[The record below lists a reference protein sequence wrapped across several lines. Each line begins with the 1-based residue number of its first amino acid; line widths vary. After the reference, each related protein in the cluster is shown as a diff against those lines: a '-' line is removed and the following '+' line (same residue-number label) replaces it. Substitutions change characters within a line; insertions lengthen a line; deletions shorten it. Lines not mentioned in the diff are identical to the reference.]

1 MFLQNFPVCVILVM
15 MCCPLSS
22 ADTVQKAAWYGVEAF
37 GKVAGRGNDN
47 GDEATPS
54 ASEGVVRLAQHAIV
68 SRAF

>member
-1 MFLQNFPVCVILVM
+1 MLLQHFPVGVILVM
-15 MCCPLSS
+15 MCCSLSF

-54 ASEGVVRLAQHAIV
+54 ASEGMVRN
-68 SRAF
+68 